1 MNDRES
7 HFNNIPSGEL
17 PQKPRSPIHVVL
29 DNIRSAFNVGSI
41 FRTSDGG
48 AIEHLHLCGMTACPP
63 HDRLARTALGATD
76 YVEWSYH
83 KHTIDAVRELKA
95 QGIPVVAVEVTDDA
109 VAHFDYVWPR
119 PVGLVVGHE
128 VRSVSDEVLAA
139 CDATVSIPMYGYK
152 NTMNVA
158 TAYGV
163 VLFEILRQWRAID
176 DIARLGRVT
185 DG

>member
-1 MNDRES
+1 MNDREPHLS
-7 HFNNIPSGEL
+7 DTPPETL
-17 PQKPRSPIHVVL
+17 APLPRSPIHVVL

-83 KHTIDAVRELKA
+83 EKTIDAVRAMKA
-95 QGIPVVAVEVTDDA
+95 QGITVVAVEVTDDA
-109 VAHFDYVWPR
+109 VAHFDYEWPQ
-119 PVGLVVGHE
+119 PVGLIVGHE
-128 VRSVSDEVLAA
+128 VRGVSDEVLEA
-139 CDATVSIPMYGYK
+139 CDAKVSIPMYGHK

-163 VLFEILRQWRAID
+163 VLFEILRQWRARD
-176 DIARLGRVT
+176 ASTLGQVT
-185 DG
+185 DD